1 MKQSK
6 PGYLTTEFWSHLIL
20 SIFGVLAGLHVVPNG
35 LPQRYSMVVQ
45 AAAFLVAG
53 IATGLYA
60 LSRGKVKTSSSFHDL
75 AIGAIDQLR
84 SIDESKAET
93 YIEGLLSELGVKLP
107 DRAASARLRDLL
119 KLPDPAGQPRQAPPV
134 QPVEYSPTPKPI

>member
-93 YIEGLLSELGVKLP
+93 YIEGLLSELGVRVKLP
-107 DRAASARLRDLL
+107 DLL